1 MAEFLNVFYLI
12 YVTKNKYYFPKDHK
26 NKNPPKLYKDIRV
39 SYEKY
44 LLNVDARDTKAIV
57 LGF

>member
-1 MAEFLNVFYLI
+1 MAEFSNAFYLI
-12 YVTKNKYYFPKDHK
+12 YATKNKYYFPK
-26 NKNPPKLYKDIRV
+26 NQQGKNPPKLYKDIRV
-39 SYEKY
+39 CYEKY